1 MVYPLINSPSQ
12 SVLFGCMPKKRV
24 AALFLHR
31 GIEIKQ
37 NGLPG
42 IQVLLSFA
50 AAERRKANCGVKL
63 GLVRLI

>member
-1 MVYPLINSPSQ
+1 
-12 SVLFGCMPKKRV
+12 MPKKRV